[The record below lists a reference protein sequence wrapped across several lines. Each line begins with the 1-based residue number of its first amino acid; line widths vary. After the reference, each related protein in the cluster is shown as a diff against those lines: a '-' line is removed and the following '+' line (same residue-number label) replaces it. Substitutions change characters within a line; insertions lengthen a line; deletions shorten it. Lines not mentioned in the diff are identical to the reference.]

1 MTEIREKA
9 NEIARKY
16 NLTEEE
22 EEMIKMWLKDSFLEM
37 VIKDD
42 TIENWIKQNENIL
55 PIKLLKKAPII
66 ELSINGKK
74 YQIFSVVI

>member
-37 VIKDD
+37 VIKDCSG
-42 TIENWIKQNENIL
+42 QV
-55 PIKLLKKAPII
+55 KLLQ
-66 ELSINGKK
+66 
-74 YQIFSVVI
+74 YVIVN

>member
-66 ELSINGKK
+66 E
-74 YQIFSVVI
+74 

>member
-42 TIENWIKQNENIL
+42 TIENWIKQNENIF
-55 PIKLLKKAPII
+55 IKMKEFFPSFF
-66 ELSINGKK
+66 EGCSCR
-74 YQIFSVVI
+74 

>member
-42 TIENWIKQNENIL
+42 TIEEWIKQ
-55 PIKLLKKAPII
+55 KK
-66 ELSINGKK
+66 
-74 YQIFSVVI
+74 